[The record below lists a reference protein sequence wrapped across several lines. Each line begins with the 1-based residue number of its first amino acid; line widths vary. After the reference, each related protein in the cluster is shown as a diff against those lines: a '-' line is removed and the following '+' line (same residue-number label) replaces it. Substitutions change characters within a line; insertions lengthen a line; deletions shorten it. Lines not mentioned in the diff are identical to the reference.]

1 MKRQA
6 TKQIKVGNIVIGG
19 QNKVIIQ
26 SMCNT
31 KPRNIEDTINQILE
45 LENIGCEI
53 IRVSIENDEDAFAL
67 AKIKEY
73 IHIPLV
79 ADIHFD
85 YKLALLAIENGAD
98 KIRINPG
105 NIGKPE
111 YVKLICD
118 KCNEYNIPIRIGVNS
133 GSLEKEFE
141 ELYGSHSVKGM
152 VESIKKHVKM
162 LENFNFYNIVLS
174 IKSSDVLSTI
184 EANKELSEL
193 FNYPIHI
200 GITEAGD
207 VFSSSIRSSAGLG
220 ILLHQ
225 GIGDTIRISITGDV
239 KDEVNAAKELLSSL
253 NLYTNYVK
261 VISCPT
267 CGRTNYDMLPI
278 VKEIKE
284 FVSTLNKDIR
294 VAIMGCAVNG
304 PGEAKN
310 ADIGVAG
317 GINEAILFKKGE
329 IIRKIPQSDI
339 ISVLKEEI
347 LKL

>member
-1 MKRQA
+1 
-6 TKQIKVGNIVIGG
+6 
-19 QNKVIIQ
+19 
-26 SMCNT
+26 
-31 KPRNIEDTINQILE
+31 
-45 LENIGCEI
+45 
-53 IRVSIENDEDAFAL
+53 
-67 AKIKEY
+67 
-73 IHIPLV
+73 
-79 ADIHFD
+79 
-85 YKLALLAIENGAD
+85 
-98 KIRINPG
+98 
-105 NIGKPE
+105 
-111 YVKLICD
+111 
-118 KCNEYNIPIRIGVNS
+118 
-133 GSLEKEFE
+133 
-141 ELYGSHSVKGM
+141 
-152 VESIKKHVKM
+152 M
-162 LENFNFYNIVLS
+162 LENFNFHNIVLS
-174 IKSSDVLSTI
+174 VKSSDVLSTI

-220 ILLHQ
+220 ILLYQ